1 MCAMATDVLHT
12 VLFGDIVKSNDY
24 PEREYIDYCYINGS
38 GEHR

>member
-1 MCAMATDVLHT
+1 MVIDVQHT

-24 PEREYIDYCYINGS
+24 LEREYIDYWYINGS